1 MDKGI
6 KNLGGKTSD
15 KDSAYYYPNVD
26 TSVWLRSCEKEVT
39 EPIGGKIIGNIP
51 VWLKGSLL
59 RNGPGCLKV
68 GNYTFDHI
76 FDSSALLH
84 R

>member
-1 MDKGI
+1 M
-6 KNLGGKTSD
+6 TSD
-15 KDSAYYYPNVD
+15 PVDYYPNLDV
-26 TSVWLRSCEKEVT
+26 SVWLRSCEKEVT
-39 EPIGGKIIGNIP
+39 SPITGTISGKVP

-59 RNGPGCLKV
+59 RNGPGSLKV
-68 GNYTFDHI
+68 GDYRFDHL